1 MTFTPEEFAQRLA
14 AVRARM
20 AHQGLAALVV
30 TDPANLYYLTGYNA
44 WSFYTPQMLYVPSE
58 GDLILFARAMDAQ
71 GAHRTS
77 WPRAR
82 SRRTSSALL

>member
-58 GDLILFARAMDAQ
+58 GLAFMNDFPKESGNVMFV
-71 GAHRTS
+71 
-77 WPRAR
+77 
-82 SRRTSSALL
+82 